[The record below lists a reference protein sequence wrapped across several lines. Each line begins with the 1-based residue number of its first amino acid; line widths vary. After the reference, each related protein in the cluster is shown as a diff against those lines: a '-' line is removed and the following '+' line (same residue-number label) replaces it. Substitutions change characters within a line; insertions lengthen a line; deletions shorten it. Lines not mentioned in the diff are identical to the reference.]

1 MSENQLSALS
11 FLTILTI
18 LSIASQ
24 VQNPMMYYF
33 TANYISNMQMFFVLN
48 DDFLTFFSYFMVMLL
63 LFPFSCGVHYLL
75 CFAYLQNDLNDPFQY
90 AFWRSNL
97 RVLLKNCTLDS
108 TWTRPV
114 GTKLKVTGHDCCGT
128 RPVPFRTET
137 LYKYTCSW
145 SVALIVH

>member
-24 VQNPMMYYF
+24 VQNPIMHYF
-33 TANYISNMQMFFVLN
+33 KKNNISNTQMFSAFTRWFSLI
-48 DDFLTFFSYFMVMLL
+48 FLSCFMVMLL

-97 RVLLKNCTLDS
+97 RVLLKNCTLNIILT
-108 TWTRPV
+108 TWTIHCRVQLEQFPV
-114 GTKLKVTGHDCCGT
+114 QA
-128 RPVPFRTET
+128 
-137 LYKYTCSW
+137 SW
-145 SVALIVH
+145 VSCL